1 MDFIVNNNS
10 LIVIF
15 VLLGAIFFF
24 CGLVIKRFWVDK
36 RWFNDTNSF
45 IGRHVY
51 TQFQNQDSKESL
63 EHVLFMTE
71 DERVEEDQGEGGK
84 KSE

>member
-1 MDFIVNNNS
+1 MDFIVNNS
-10 LIVIF
+10 SFIVII
-15 VLLGAIFFF
+15 VLLGTIFLGCAF
-24 CGLVIKRFWVDK
+24 VIKRFWVDK